1 MLIWYG
7 LFDGGYN
14 HVTNY
19 HDCDPRVNKT
29 IVVESRLFFHSVSI
43 MFAILKLIVG
53 LWGCDT

>member
-1 MLIWYG
+1 M
-7 LFDGGYN
+7 
-14 HVTNY
+14 TNY